1 MHLSLLLQWGSVY
14 PLVPSSRSGN
24 TLTLPGLLL
33 RQEGFSKASNS
44 WEARDPS
51 AAEARTIRPH
61 LLWQSTAHSGYTK
74 MAAQRNVWMNI
85 KNAKYLCFPSSI
97 ELFSRKVLCYSLK
110 FWDGLVMLKCCS
122 WFSVFLRVFA
132 ELWRT
137 VACCSLFVYMLT
149 RKGFEISI
157 YLWENF
163 MLEVK
168 EVLSK
173 LPSTVSMDLF
183 GVISDIANNNSYS

>member
-1 MHLSLLLQWGSVY
+1 
-14 PLVPSSRSGN
+14 
-24 TLTLPGLLL
+24 
-33 RQEGFSKASNS
+33 
-44 WEARDPS
+44 
-51 AAEARTIRPH
+51 
-61 LLWQSTAHSGYTK
+61 
-74 MAAQRNVWMNI
+74 
-85 KNAKYLCFPSSI
+85 
-97 ELFSRKVLCYSLK
+97 
-110 FWDGLVMLKCCS
+110 
-122 WFSVFLRVFA
+122 
-132 ELWRT
+132 
-137 VACCSLFVYMLT
+137 MLT